1 MKKRVYYRGY
11 GIVEIPEGASP
22 EQIWAILDAKK
33 SSDSGE
39 DLMPVFEQPR
49 KPEEPGFL
57 SQVAKNVKA
66 GVAAIPGAL
75 INTAAALP
83 DMIGAVTAGEPE
95 AGPGYGANVGL
106 HQLSAPMLEAAKFI
120 RENPVSKY
128 LSEVPQDQKDDAGN
142 PVIGRQ
148 VGDVAGQVAGMMIP
162 GAAGMRGAKALS
174 YILGAS
180 QQASQVQ
187 QDADRKRAAGMAIA
201 PEDSAAAAVAAMPST
216 ALDAFNIGRIGRF
229 LPGYAKHEA
238 LKQAAEISGQSY
250 LRPALETG
258 LSALVGA
265 AVESGQQLAANAAIK
280 STYDPA
286 QALDEGLMDN
296 AIAGGGADAGLELI
310 NQILLRKTAKGIHT
324 RHQNKAAER
333 ARQSAP
339 EVLPGDEEA
348 IGIRSQIDGTPEVK
362 YVQQRRP
369 TRNEILD
376 ELSLGLYGKPLSELD
391 AQRGMHL
398 DRSYEDL
405 RKMGMSDQEVIDHLT
420 QPIDLT
426 AEPQQTPQV
435 IPPALAPDAPPVR
448 LTDEGAI
455 DASAVQYP
463 SFLDQI
469 IAQEPALYER
479 LQGQDVVN
487 SLLANPSEPRGVTPN
502 KPRPKPPVQNAILT
516 DEGAIATDQQPTEI
530 RREGIRPMPTREQ
543 IIAEATAAR
552 QQAEQLKAQRRAEA
566 DAIRLQKK
574 QSQVTV
580 PETGIANERDA
591 DARQRVSRELFGRN
605 FDQLTPEQITE
616 VDSYRAEGLG
626 EAVQPQEIA
635 EINEFADLPFSRDQ
649 YRSALEV
656 GRAAGVNT
664 KPVSMTAVA
673 KQAKVKPEVATQI
686 INHMVT
692 RGDAQLIDGKVV
704 VDPTAMGPRYSLNTN
719 TAPVKANTKDL
730 GFKYLEKHSG
740 YGNSWKT
747 LNPND
752 IEKVSNLNRPDGV
765 EIFRTRY
772 WTAEGQPQGNIVPG
786 KYYAAIPAENGK
798 MNVVGK
804 LEFDN
809 PLRNNLDGGVL
820 HLAVRP
826 EFQKQGIG
834 SALLSQGRNDGYSI
848 KPVAGDLLSED
859 GARAINKANTQDTVI
874 GRFSLEGRSQPTP
887 STNTVAAQRQLLE
900 EGKQSELANSIFG
913 EMQRLGVDDI
923 VSTRLVDNLKV
934 QPNAKGSYANQI
946 ISLAMAVQDPQAM
959 KETLHHE
966 AVHAMKAM
974 GLFNDAEWNILQG
987 ALNPNSVLSDDE
999 RRQYGEIYGDRPD
1012 IIQEEAIARGLE
1024 RYMAGQLS
1032 LDGPAKDIAAQKMS
1046 TLQRIGNAF
1055 KSNNMQSPADV
1066 ASAFKSGEI
1075 GRREGNYAV
1084 NNAVAND
1091 QAGVDTERRISA
1103 ESGATQ
1109 DIPAV
1114 DAAKAS
1120 EAVDPNSLS
1129 SMVKVDE
1136 EPEKFS
1142 FAGEKAYSSDPVAS
1156 ARIAA
1161 SKEAAAKMEADGRDA
1176 KDIRLATGWFR
1187 NPYDK
1192 MWRHEISDERA
1203 RLTQAFKDLS
1213 ESKVMGSKK
1222 SLRLDEAL
1230 DHPELFKAYPELKDI
1245 KVIKKPGFMDFF
1257 GALQGSFDPKT
1268 NTINLTPYSKDPE
1281 STLIHEVQHWIQE
1294 KEGFASGGNAD
1305 IAIKAAPKSAV
1316 DKAIKSQLTK
1326 KESQATAEA
1335 KYLREQ
1341 KDALSFANEN
1351 RDGIET
1357 YNRLRDAAMELH
1369 KEYKLTNTPEAKQ
1382 AWLSAEDQSR
1392 QQMALLRSKA
1402 AGLSDPWMLVARA
1415 ATITPD
1421 SVKRTEDAFV
1431 KLQQEINGLKSGDPD
1446 TIQRVLKSGDTSYEL
1461 YKNIAGEIE
1470 ARDVQARR
1478 LLSDWE
1484 RDEKEPLT
1492 SESIPAEDAIVVR
1505 DTGESN
1511 SQDDTRYSLPQKPV
1525 NTFGKEVFAA
1535 PDERG
1540 GLRRALDEQ
1549 SAVRGNSVIV
1559 NKSDRKFLPGERLA
1573 TRIETIDKRAAS
1585 EEASRFLKHRPI
1597 ESAIAAIRNADQS
1610 RTFAANSLESGPLE
1624 IKGDGPFHGAIGV
1637 KEGSTRG
1644 AAAVIN
1650 DAREKG
1656 QYDRLKYYIAA
1667 ERAKRLRPQGKEKL
1681 ITPQQ
1686 EAEWLKYGKDP
1697 EVKKFADELKAYNDQ
1712 MVDFLLQSE
1721 VIDKATADKFK
1732 QGYFMAFYREDPNTK
1747 AVASQKSSSLT
1758 TQPQFVELQGSDQLI
1773 ADPIEN
1779 LVKNTNMITEM
1790 AMNNVAKQ
1798 RIIRDG
1804 LKLGFAKQLK
1814 KSETSPTAV
1823 HVNIKGKKV
1832 SFEITDPVMYRSISA
1847 VNEPLDFWMKVAKMP
1862 SDLLRTAVTKTPI
1875 FMPRNM
1881 LRDSQHIHSLGYT
1894 RAPFM
1899 NVFTDTQKAFSD
1911 TGTMKKLEDMGVL
1924 SGSIQGEGAIGTAQ
1938 VIRNKVRHGD
1948 NPLTRAWK
1956 TYSDFIDR
1964 GEAVNRITVYDHVY
1978 NREFESE
1985 MKANGGD
1992 AKKAKQVAE
2001 AAAQYET
2008 REVLNFGRHGA
2019 NKWVRFVNAMIPF
2032 QNARLQGIDVLYRA
2046 LKEGR
2051 GLNPEQK
2058 KQAVTRL
2065 VAQSIISM
2073 LYTAAVAGTAAYQ
2086 AATKEE
2092 RRDNYIIPLG
2102 EGKDPLKIP
2111 IAYEFGFLSKIIPEI
2126 AMQEILKAQDG
2137 KDIMKA
2143 FSDFMVEGG
2152 GATAEFLGKTS
2163 KIIDVP
2169 QNVKPIFEA
2178 SINKDL
2184 FRERDIEPMWMQKLN
2199 PKYRYDDSTS
2209 ELAKAVASYLPEGS
2223 EVSPAKID
2231 HVLKG
2236 YFGTMGTYAM
2246 DLIDFITSPDPVGK
2260 LQDIKA
2266 IAEEGKYSKLPLF
2279 SPLFQRQDGAAA
2291 LVDAMEIRNRAER
2304 DANTL
2309 KMAIRQGADISDAER
2324 EKLRKGA
2331 EIAKQTSA
2339 YDQRMSQLNRMMQQT
2354 QALMRNGQLTPSEGR
2369 KTLEEIRRRKIELS
2383 QPIVKRY
2390 KDAVK

>member
-33 SSDSGE
+33 ASDSGE

-83 DMIGAVTAGEPE
+83 EMIGAVTAGEPE

-106 HQLSAPMLEAAKFI
+106 HQLSAPMLDAAKFI
-120 RENPVSKY
+120 RDNPVSRY

-148 VGDVAGQVAGMMIP
+148 IGDVAGQVAGMMIP

-201 PEDSAAAAVAAMPST
+201 PEDSAAAAVAAMPSA
-216 ALDAFNIGRIGRF
+216 ALDAINIGRIGRF

-258 LSALVGA
+258 LSALGGA
-265 AVESGQQLAANAAIK
+265 GVETGQQLAANAAIK

-310 NQILLRKTAKGIHT
+310 NQILLRKTAKNIHA

-333 ARQSAP
+333 ARQVAP
-339 EVLPGDEEA
+339 EVMPGDEEA
-348 IGIRSQIDGTPEVK
+348 IGIRSQMDGTPEVK
-362 YVQQRRP
+362 YVQQRGP

-420 QPIDLT
+420 QPIDL
-426 AEPQQTPQV
+426 APEPVQRPTPGL
-435 IPPALAPDAPPVR
+435 PTALAPDAPPVR

-574 QSQVTV
+574 QSQVIV

-673 KQAKVKPEVATQI
+673 KQAKVNPEVATQI
-686 INHMVT
+686 INHMVA
-692 RGDAQLIDGKVV
+692 RGDAQLIDGKVI

-730 GFKYLEKHSG
+730 GVKYLEKHSG

-1024 RYMAGQLS
+1024 RYMSGQLS
-1032 LDGPAKDIAAQKMS
+1032 LDGPAKDIATQKMS

-1066 ASAFKSGEI
+1066 ASAFKSGNI
-1075 GRREGNYAV
+1075 GRREGNYAI

-1103 ESGATQ
+1103 EAGTTQ

-1129 SMVKVDE
+1129 SMVTLDE
-1136 EPEKFS
+1136 EPE
-1142 FAGEKAYSSDPVAS
+1142 
-1156 ARIAA
+1156 
-1161 SKEAAAKMEADGRDA
+1161 
-1176 KDIRLATGWFR
+1176 
-1187 NPYDK
+1187 
-1192 MWRHEISDERA
+1192 
-1203 RLTQAFKDLS
+1203 
-1213 ESKVMGSKK
+1213 
-1222 SLRLDEAL
+1222 
-1230 DHPELFKAYPELKDI
+1230 
-1245 KVIKKPGFMDFF
+1245 
-1257 GALQGSFDPKT
+1257 
-1268 NTINLTPYSKDPE
+1268 
-1281 STLIHEVQHWIQE
+1281 
-1294 KEGFASGGNAD
+1294 
-1305 IAIKAAPKSAV
+1305 
-1316 DKAIKSQLTK
+1316 
-1326 KESQATAEA
+1326 
-1335 KYLREQ
+1335 
-1341 KDALSFANEN
+1341 
-1351 RDGIET
+1351 
-1357 YNRLRDAAMELH
+1357 
-1369 KEYKLTNTPEAKQ
+1369 NTP
-1382 AWLSAEDQSR
+1382 
-1392 QQMALLRSKA
+1392 
-1402 AGLSDPWMLVARA
+1402 
-1415 ATITPD
+1415 
-1421 SVKRTEDAFV
+1421 
-1431 KLQQEINGLKSGDPD
+1431 
-1446 TIQRVLKSGDTSYEL
+1446 
-1461 YKNIAGEIE
+1461 
-1470 ARDVQARR
+1470 DVR
-1478 LLSDWE
+1478 L
-1484 RDEKEPLT
+1484 
-1492 SESIPAEDAIVVR
+1492 
-1505 DTGESN
+1505 
-1511 SQDDTRYSLPQKPV
+1511 SLPQKPV
-1525 NTFGKEVFAA
+1525 NTFGKEVFAP

-1559 NKSDRKFLPGERLA
+1559 NKSDRAFLPGARLA

-2209 ELAKAVASYLPEGS
+2209 ELAKAVANYLPEGS

-2383 QPIVKRY
+2383 QPIVERY

>member
-1 MKKRVYYRGY
+1 MPQFKLKGIGY
-11 GIVEIPEGASP
+11 IDIPEGATR
-22 EQIWAILDAKK
+22 EEAEAILRRAAAGAKT
-33 SSDSGE
+33 
-39 DLMPVFEQPR
+39 
-49 KPEEPGFL
+49 EPTTSLLG
-57 SQVAKNVKA
+57 QVKEFAKGVPA
-66 GVAAIPGAL
+66 GLISGVAAIPEG
-75 INTAAALP
+75 
-83 DMIGAVTAGEPE
+83 IGAVIGDQPLKDIGQYIRQNEVTDYLAPAEGYETSIPRQAGEVVGNLATMLSPSAGATALRAPALVTRGLGALMSMSQGAAEQKREADQNRMAGMEVTPEQEQSAAQLGSLTGLVDQIPMGRFTRFFKPAEELGGLAAARTLARKTAGEV
-95 AGPGYGANVGL
+95 AKDIAITGAQEGATEGGQQFLQN
-106 HQLSAPMLEAAKFI
+106 FI
-120 RENPVSKY
+120 EQQAYNPQQA
-128 LSEVPQDQKDDAGN
+128 LSEN
-142 PVIGRQ
+142 VISS
-148 VGDVAGQVAGMMIP
+148 VVAGAGA
-162 GAAGMRGAKALS
+162 GAG
-174 YILGAS
+174 
-180 QQASQVQ
+180 
-187 QDADRKRAAGMAIA
+187 
-201 PEDSAAAAVAAMPST
+201 
-216 ALDAFNIGRIGRF
+216 LDALIGTIARRVGRK
-229 LPGYAKHEA
+229 ADMK
-238 LKQAAEISGQSY
+238 AEDI
-250 LRPALETG
+250 
-258 LSALVGA
+258 
-265 AVESGQQLAANAAIK
+265 
-280 STYDPA
+280 
-286 QALDEGLMDN
+286 
-296 AIAGGGADAGLELI
+296 
-310 NQILLRKTAKGIHT
+310 
-324 RHQNKAAER
+324 R
-333 ARQSAP
+333 ARQTAP
-339 EVLPGDEEA
+339 EITPGEEEA
-348 IGIRSQIDGTPEVK
+348 IGIRAGMDGAPEIK
-362 YVQQRRP
+362 YVAQRGP

-376 ELSLGLYGKPLSELD
+376 ELALGIYGKPLSELD

-405 RKMGMSDQEVIDHLT
+405 RKMGMSDEQVIEHLT

-426 AEPQQTPQV
+426 AEPEPPTPPPPARLDRTVLPDVTMNEEGALSTPVQPEV
-435 IPPALAPDAPPVR
+435 SLLDRILSGQGEDPAFIKPQGQPVIESMLRKKAKVEAETIPPLPATLPDATLTPEGTVAAPSPLAMDQPDAPKFSV
-448 LTDEGAI
+448 TT
-455 DASAVQYP
+455 
-463 SFLDQI
+463 
-469 IAQEPALYER
+469 EPATPTTPALT
-479 LQGQDVVN
+479 VT
-487 SLLANPSEPRGVTPN
+487 SLRKQVEAGE
-502 KPRPKPPVQNAILT
+502 KP
-516 DEGAIATDQQPTEI
+516 AIALD
-530 RREGIRPMPTREQ
+530 M
-543 IIAEATAAR
+543 
-552 QQAEQLKAQRRAEA
+552 
-566 DAIRLQKK
+566 
-574 QSQVTV
+574 
-580 PETGIANERDA
+580 
-591 DARQRVSRELFGRN
+591 
-605 FDQLTPEQITE
+605 
-616 VDSYRAEGLG
+616 
-626 EAVQPQEIA
+626 
-635 EINEFADLPFSRDQ
+635 FS
-649 YRSALEV
+649 
-656 GRAAGVNT
+656 
-664 KPVSMTAVA
+664 
-673 KQAKVKPEVATQI
+673 
-686 INHMVT
+686 
-692 RGDAQLIDGKVV
+692 
-704 VDPTAMGPRYSLNTN
+704 
-719 TAPVKANTKDL
+719 
-730 GFKYLEKHSG
+730 
-740 YGNSWKT
+740 
-747 LNPND
+747 
-752 IEKVSNLNRPDGV
+752 
-765 EIFRTRY
+765 
-772 WTAEGQPQGNIVPG
+772 
-786 KYYAAIPAENGK
+786 
-798 MNVVGK
+798 
-804 LEFDN
+804 
-809 PLRNNLDGGVL
+809 
-820 HLAVRP
+820 
-826 EFQKQGIG
+826 
-834 SALLSQGRNDGYSI
+834 
-848 KPVAGDLLSED
+848 
-859 GARAINKANTQDTVI
+859 
-874 GRFSLEGRSQPTP
+874 
-887 STNTVAAQRQLLE
+887 
-900 EGKQSELANSIFG
+900 
-913 EMQRLGVDDI
+913 EMRRLGIDDI
-923 VSTRLVDNLKV
+923 VSTRLVDTLS
-934 QPNAKGSYANQI
+934 QPNANGSYANQI
-946 ISLAMAVQDPQAM
+946 ISLAMASQDPAVM
-959 KETLHHE
+959 KKTLNHE

-1024 RYMAGQLS
+1024 RYMSGQLS
-1032 LDGPAKDIAAQKMS
+1032 LDGPAKDIATQKMS

-1066 ASAFKSGEI
+1066 ASAFKSGDI
-1075 GRREGNYAV
+1075 GRREGNYAI

-1103 ESGATQ
+1103 EAGTTQ

-1114 DAAKAS
+1114 DAAKAT

-1129 SMVKVDE
+1129 SMVTLDE
-1136 EPEKFS
+1136 EPE
-1142 FAGEKAYSSDPVAS
+1142 
-1156 ARIAA
+1156 
-1161 SKEAAAKMEADGRDA
+1161 
-1176 KDIRLATGWFR
+1176 
-1187 NPYDK
+1187 
-1192 MWRHEISDERA
+1192 
-1203 RLTQAFKDLS
+1203 
-1213 ESKVMGSKK
+1213 
-1222 SLRLDEAL
+1222 
-1230 DHPELFKAYPELKDI
+1230 
-1245 KVIKKPGFMDFF
+1245 
-1257 GALQGSFDPKT
+1257 
-1268 NTINLTPYSKDPE
+1268 
-1281 STLIHEVQHWIQE
+1281 
-1294 KEGFASGGNAD
+1294 
-1305 IAIKAAPKSAV
+1305 
-1316 DKAIKSQLTK
+1316 
-1326 KESQATAEA
+1326 
-1335 KYLREQ
+1335 
-1341 KDALSFANEN
+1341 
-1351 RDGIET
+1351 
-1357 YNRLRDAAMELH
+1357 
-1369 KEYKLTNTPEAKQ
+1369 NTP
-1382 AWLSAEDQSR
+1382 
-1392 QQMALLRSKA
+1392 
-1402 AGLSDPWMLVARA
+1402 
-1415 ATITPD
+1415 
-1421 SVKRTEDAFV
+1421 
-1431 KLQQEINGLKSGDPD
+1431 
-1446 TIQRVLKSGDTSYEL
+1446 
-1461 YKNIAGEIE
+1461 
-1470 ARDVQARR
+1470 DVR
-1478 LLSDWE
+1478 L
-1484 RDEKEPLT
+1484 
-1492 SESIPAEDAIVVR
+1492 
-1505 DTGESN
+1505 
-1511 SQDDTRYSLPQKPV
+1511 SLPQKPV
-1525 NTFGKEVFAA
+1525 NTFGKEVFAP

-1559 NKSDRKFLPGERLA
+1559 TKSDRAFLPGARLA
-1573 TRIETIDKRAAS
+1573 TRIETIDKRAGV

-1597 ESAIAAIRNADQS
+1597 ESAIAAVRNADQS
-1610 RTFAANSLESGPLE
+1610 RTLSANSLESGPLE

-2209 ELAKAVASYLPEGS
+2209 ELAKAVANYLPEGS

-2383 QPIVKRY
+2383 QPIVERY

>member
-1 MKKRVYYRGY
+1 MPQFKVKGIGY
-11 GIVEIPEGASP
+11 IDIPDGASREEAEAILRRAVSPKQADQTSLLGQVKEFAKGVPAGLISGIAAVPEG
-22 EQIWAILDAKK
+22 
-33 SSDSGE
+33 
-39 DLMPVFEQPR
+39 
-49 KPEEPGFL
+49 
-57 SQVAKNVKA
+57 
-66 GVAAIPGAL
+66 
-75 INTAAALP
+75 
-83 DMIGAVTAGEPE
+83 IGAVMGDQPLKDIGQYIRQNDLTEYLAPNPGYETSIPRQAGEVVGNLATMLAPS
-95 AGPGYGANVGL
+95 AGATALRAPAMVTRGLGAL
-106 HQLSAPMLEAAKFI
+106 MSMSQ
-120 RENPVSKY
+120 
-128 LSEVPQDQKDDAGN
+128 
-142 PVIGRQ
+142 
-148 VGDVAGQVAGMMIP
+148 
-162 GAAGMRGAKALS
+162 GAAEQKRE
-174 YILGAS
+174 
-180 QQASQVQ
+180 V
-187 QDADRKRAAGMAIA
+187 DRNRAAGMEIT
-201 PEDSAAAAVAAMPST
+201 PEQEQSSSQLGSLTGLVDQIPMGRFTRFFKPADELAGLAAART
-216 ALDAFNIGRIGRF
+216 
-229 LPGYAKHEA
+229 
-238 LKQAAEISGQSY
+238 
-250 LRPALETG
+250 
-258 LSALVGA
+258 
-265 AVESGQQLAANAAIK
+265 LA
-280 STYDPA
+280 
-286 QALDEGLMDN
+286 
-296 AIAGGGADAGLELI
+296 
-310 NQILLRKTAKGIHT
+310 RKTAGEVAKDIAVTGLQEGAT
-324 RHQNKAAER
+324 EGGQQFLQNFIEQQSYNPQQALTEDVISSAVAGAGAGAGLDALIGTIARRVGRKADLKASEIR

-348 IGIRSQIDGTPEVK
+348 IGIRSQMDGTPEVK

-420 QPIDLT
+420 QPIDL
-426 AEPQQTPQV
+426 APDPVQRPTPGL
-435 IPPALAPDAPPVR
+435 PTALAPDAPPVR

-487 SLLANPSEPRGVTPN
+487 SLLANPSEPRGVTPS
-502 KPRPKPPVQNAILT
+502 KPLPGSPKPPINATLT
-516 DEGAIATDQQPTEI
+516 DDGVVSTIQPTEI

-574 QSQVTV
+574 QLQVTV

-616 VDSYRAEGLG
+616 VDSYRAEGLD

-664 KPVSMTAVA
+664 KPVSMTAIA

-692 RGDAQLIDGKVV
+692 RGDAQLIDGKVI
-704 VDPTAMGPRYSLNTN
+704 VDPTAMGPRYN
-719 TAPVKANTKDL
+719 L
-730 GFKYLEKHSG
+730 G
-740 YGNSWKT
+740 
-747 LNPND
+747 
-752 IEKVSNLNRPDGV
+752 
-765 EIFRTRY
+765 
-772 WTAEGQPQGNIVPG
+772 
-786 KYYAAIPAENGK
+786 
-798 MNVVGK
+798 
-804 LEFDN
+804 
-809 PLRNNLDGGVL
+809 
-820 HLAVRP
+820 
-826 EFQKQGIG
+826 
-834 SALLSQGRNDGYSI
+834 
-848 KPVAGDLLSED
+848 
-859 GARAINKANTQDTVI
+859 
-874 GRFSLEGRSQPTP
+874 QPTP

-1075 GRREGNYAV
+1075 GRREGNYAI

-1103 ESGATQ
+1103 EAGTTQ

-1114 DAAKAS
+1114 DAAKAT

-1129 SMVKVDE
+1129 SMVTVDE
-1136 EPEKFS
+1136 E
-1142 FAGEKAYSSDPVAS
+1142 
-1156 ARIAA
+1156 
-1161 SKEAAAKMEADGRDA
+1161 ADAPDV
-1176 KDIRLATGWFR
+1176 RL
-1187 NPYDK
+1187 
-1192 MWRHEISDERA
+1192 
-1203 RLTQAFKDLS
+1203 
-1213 ESKVMGSKK
+1213 
-1222 SLRLDEAL
+1222 
-1230 DHPELFKAYPELKDI
+1230 
-1245 KVIKKPGFMDFF
+1245 
-1257 GALQGSFDPKT
+1257 
-1268 NTINLTPYSKDPE
+1268 
-1281 STLIHEVQHWIQE
+1281 
-1294 KEGFASGGNAD
+1294 
-1305 IAIKAAPKSAV
+1305 
-1316 DKAIKSQLTK
+1316 
-1326 KESQATAEA
+1326 
-1335 KYLREQ
+1335 
-1341 KDALSFANEN
+1341 
-1351 RDGIET
+1351 
-1357 YNRLRDAAMELH
+1357 
-1369 KEYKLTNTPEAKQ
+1369 
-1382 AWLSAEDQSR
+1382 
-1392 QQMALLRSKA
+1392 
-1402 AGLSDPWMLVARA
+1402 
-1415 ATITPD
+1415 
-1421 SVKRTEDAFV
+1421 
-1431 KLQQEINGLKSGDPD
+1431 
-1446 TIQRVLKSGDTSYEL
+1446 
-1461 YKNIAGEIE
+1461 
-1470 ARDVQARR
+1470 
-1478 LLSDWE
+1478 
-1484 RDEKEPLT
+1484 
-1492 SESIPAEDAIVVR
+1492 
-1505 DTGESN
+1505 
-1511 SQDDTRYSLPQKPV
+1511 SLPQKPV

-1559 NKSDRKFLPGERLA
+1559 NKSDRAFLPGARLA

-2102 EGKDPLKIP
+2102 EGKDSLKIP

-2209 ELAKAVASYLPEGS
+2209 ELAKAVANYLPEGS

-2383 QPIVKRY
+2383 QPIVERY